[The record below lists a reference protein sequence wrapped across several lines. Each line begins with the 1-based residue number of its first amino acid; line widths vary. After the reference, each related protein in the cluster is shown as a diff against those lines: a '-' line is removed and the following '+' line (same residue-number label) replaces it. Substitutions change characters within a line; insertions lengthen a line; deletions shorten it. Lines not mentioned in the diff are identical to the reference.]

1 MNVRD
6 GTYEGQR
13 RFSPGRTRPCMSGWL
28 YTSRARPAPF
38 VRSWVPLR
46 RFSIPSPSV
55 LERQRSAEATI
66 SLSAEQ
72 IRLST
77 NQRKNSPTATSSALK
92 SSTRRR

>member
-1 MNVRD
+1 
-6 GTYEGQR
+6 
-13 RFSPGRTRPCMSGWL
+13 MSGCS
-28 YTSRARPAPF
+28 YTSFARSAPF
-38 VRSWVPLR
+38 ARSSVPLR
-46 RFSIPSPSV
+46 RFSIPSPSMLARHLSV
-55 LERQRSAEATI
+55 EATN